1 MINNLISKNMKRV
14 HVNISSNLENV
25 PNLQELLQK
34 EFAVVAQW
42 KEQGIL
48 EHLFIKDT
56 AKGAVLVFIGIDDA
70 KANEL
75 IPTLPLSKY
84 FEKVE
89 YLVLEKQF

>member
-1 MINNLISKNMKRV
+1 MKRV
-14 HVNISSNLENV
+14 HVNITSNLENV
-25 PNLQELLQK
+25 PNLQELFQK
-34 EFAVVAQW
+34 EFAVATQW

-48 EHLFIKDT
+48 EHLFIKDA

-75 IPTLPLSKY
+75 IPTLPLYKY

-89 YLVLEKQF
+89 YSILDKQF